1 LKELVTKAL
10 EATTDARLLT
20 WLVVLLQHITTDPST
35 VVSPTGEKSL
45 NRFGKDSPFGCCL
58 DVLVSKPKLLETI
71 LEAFCNQSVL
81 PRLDWSWLPKT
92 PVVLQLAWTHFQSGS
107 PGQQSHHVNKSL
119 LQILTRAIEDG
130 HCIVEGDKLRKLIK
144 AVGPDSATANRILL
158 AQSLELRS
166 SRVLLDALLASDTFV
181 FDQDL
186 LVNLLESCDISA
198 STWKMIAEKK
208 IGVPGASLLLR
219 FLATS
224 DLDDAIEACPI
235 WTSVLSTIL
244 SANDIANLISAYI
257 LRPDDA
263 ENIVDLVMQ
272 SLRHRA
278 HPFTKLASGMTRDQL
293 SWLDF
298 KKRHPEISTR
308 ISKRVEKIAP
318 LLGDERLLLLRDGK

>member
-1 LKELVTKAL
+1 
-10 EATTDARLLT
+10 
-20 WLVVLLQHITTDPST
+20 
-35 VVSPTGEKSL
+35 
-45 NRFGKDSPFGCCL
+45 
-58 DVLVSKPKLLETI
+58 
-71 LEAFCNQSVL
+71 
-81 PRLDWSWLPKT
+81 
-92 PVVLQLAWTHFQSGS
+92 
-107 PGQQSHHVNKSL
+107 
-119 LQILTRAIEDG
+119 
-130 HCIVEGDKLRKLIK
+130 
-144 AVGPDSATANRILL
+144 
-158 AQSLELRS
+158 
-166 SRVLLDALLASDTFV
+166 
-181 FDQDL
+181 
-186 LVNLLESCDISA
+186 
-198 STWKMIAEKK
+198 
-208 IGVPGASLLLR
+208 LR